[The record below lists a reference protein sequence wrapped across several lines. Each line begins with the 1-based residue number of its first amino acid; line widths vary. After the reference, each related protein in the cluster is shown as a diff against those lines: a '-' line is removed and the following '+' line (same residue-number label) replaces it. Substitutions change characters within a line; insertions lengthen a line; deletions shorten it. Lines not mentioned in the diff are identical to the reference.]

1 MYFSINFLICTFYII
16 FNIFFYRI
24 MFLVSILK
32 LTAIYTNCLYLN
44 INYFFIIKFEMLN
57 WRKKKPS
64 QNVQHKYSGKKIYF
78 TIRYFVFKHIEI
90 IQHTLYYIYN
100 FFV

>member
-1 MYFSINFLICTFYII
+1 MYILCNFQY
-16 FNIFFYRI
+16 FFCRI
-24 MFLVSILK
+24 MLLVSILK
-32 LTAIYTNCLYLN
+32 LTATYINYLCLN

-78 TIRYFVFKHIEI
+78 TVRYFVFKHIQI
-90 IQHTLYYIYN
+90 IHITYIILYIILLFN
-100 FFV
+100 LM